1 MTDNTLEDRVPRDA
15 PGAVEIG
22 FDIPDRYNASSI
34 LFDNLEA
41 GRGDKMAVY
50 CPSGNATY
58 GELCDTAGRVGN
70 ALKALGLV
78 PPQRV
83 LMLLYDT
90 AAYPAALFGA
100 MRAGLAPVL
109 INTLSTAD
117 LVGYFLADSDAEVAI
132 VEHDLCH
139 LITPETAA
147 GSKLRFLV
155 IVDGPVPD
163 GLPVEAMTWDA
174 WLASADPALAPAPTG
189 RDDMAFW
196 MYSSGSTGRPK
207 GIVHLQH
214 DMAYTHES
222 YARHILEITE
232 DDVCFS
238 PPKVFFAYGF
248 GNAVTFPFSAGAG
261 TVLYPGRPDPGAIF
275 DCIWRYRP
283 TLFFGLPTLFNA
295 MIGHASAQNADLG
308 SIRLC
313 LSAAETLSAELY
325 AAWRDRFGHEIVE
338 GLGSTEMLH
347 IYLCNRPDR
356 KKLGSVGR
364 SIPGYEVK
372 LTDPEG
378 AEVTAGE
385 AGVLWVRG
393 DSSAPC
399 YWNKP
404 DKTAETMR
412 EDWIYTGDRFLLD
425 EDGFLFFQGRADD
438 LIKVSGQWV
447 YPMEI
452 ELCLADHPAVR
463 ECAVLGVQL
472 PDRRM
477 TTKAFVVLAE
487 GHAPDEGTT
496 GELQDFVKDRLLP
509 YKYPR
514 VIEYRDALPKTGT
527 DKIDRQALLA
537 GDAEDA

>member
-1 MTDNTLEDRVPRDA
+1 MTDNALEDRVPRDA

-41 GRGDKMAVY
+41 GRADKMAVY

-90 AAYPAALFGA
+90 AAYPSALFGA

-117 LVGYFLADSDAEVAI
+117 LVGYFLADSEAEVAI

-174 WLASADPALAPAPTG
+174 WLASVDPALAPAPTG

-248 GNAVTFPFSAGAG
+248 GNAVTFPFTAGAS

-325 AAWRDRFGHEIVE
+325 AA
-338 GLGSTEMLH
+338 
-347 IYLCNRPDR
+347 
-356 KKLGSVGR
+356 
-364 SIPGYEVK
+364 
-372 LTDPEG
+372 
-378 AEVTAGE
+378 
-385 AGVLWVRG
+385 
-393 DSSAPC
+393 
-399 YWNKP
+399 
-404 DKTAETMR
+404 
-412 EDWIYTGDRFLLD
+412 
-425 EDGFLFFQGRADD
+425 
-438 LIKVSGQWV
+438 
-447 YPMEI
+447 
-452 ELCLADHPAVR
+452 
-463 ECAVLGVQL
+463 
-472 PDRRM
+472 
-477 TTKAFVVLAE
+477 
-487 GHAPDEGTT
+487 
-496 GELQDFVKDRLLP
+496 
-509 YKYPR
+509 
-514 VIEYRDALPKTGT
+514 
-527 DKIDRQALLA
+527 
-537 GDAEDA
+537 